1 MKQTLAIVAVI
12 AAGLWSTMLCEFPA
26 SAIPGYG
33 DGNFNGSPY
42 YDASP
47 YGWTQSGAPYGN
59 GLTLEMNW
67 AWGSAYGIDH
77 DCGSWPFA
85 VPRDGL
91 YIHKTN
97 AAGSGNYITQGCSKI
112 NGADMANFDAVYH
125 FWATWGGADGSY
137 YGSTALAWG

>member
-26 SAIPGYG
+26 SATPGYG
-33 DGNFNGSPY
+33 DGNFIIFYPNFSDPTSGTAYVYTHGS
-42 YDASP
+42 
-47 YGWTQSGAPYGN
+47 
-59 GLTLEMNW
+59 NW

-125 FWATWGGADGSY
+125 FWATWGGADGAY